1 MTTEHTTEHTSTR
14 RGFNPSSTIL
24 WATAF
29 LLGGMILTQAGRLP
43 SNAAHAGNANNNGTY
58 TVLTARSG
66 TGDGLSTHDLLY
78 VIDNRDEVLLVY
90 EIEDARKNT
99 ILLRD
104 GGSLDTLFR
113 TSRR

>member
-1 MTTEHTTEHTSTR
+1 MTHESNTTR
-14 RGFNPSSTIL
+14 RGLNPSSTIL

-43 SNAAHAGNANNNGTY
+43 SNAAHAGTANSHGNY
-58 TVLTARSG
+58 TVLTARTG
-66 TGDGLSTHDLLY
+66 TGDGLATHDLLY
-78 VIDNRDEVLLVY
+78 LIDNRDEVLLVY
-90 EIEDARKNT
+90 EIEDARKNA

-113 TSRR
+113 SSRR